1 MAAPSAESAANARYM
16 TKKSSVQKQVQ
27 AQTQTQSLS
36 PQQVIFA
43 RLLELS
49 PVEMEDRVKGEVI
62 DNPAIEIVSSGQS
75 DGFDGADS
83 EGGDGYTSAD
93 DYRIE
98 DDIPDYYGWDYRTPR
113 AAATDIPASADV
125 SFGENLLQQLAEL
138 PFDDREAEI
147 GKYIIGSLEE
157 DGLLY
162 KPLDEIV
169 DELNIYNGIYTNEK
183 ELAAILAK
191 IQTFEPAG
199 IAARSL
205 QECLLIQVERNG
217 AEDKAL
223 QRLVLT
229 GAYEEFTRKRWELI
243 PEKLGIDEE
252 ECRAAIAE
260 ITRLNPRPGAS
271 LTEAL
276 GLSRQQI
283 IPDYT
288 VEIDDEDITVIS
300 NSGTLPELKVS
311 DEYCALLEEQSRSS
325 SAESRNA
332 AQFLRQKIEAA
343 KSFIGAVEQREQT
356 LSATMRAIVKFQRD
370 FLLSGGDESMLRP
383 MILEDIARIS
393 GYDISTVSR
402 VSNSRY
408 VQLPWGIF
416 PLKYF
421 FSDGVATKDG
431 DEKSVREL
439 YRCLQEL
446 VDNEDKSTP
455 LTDGELMELLQ
466 AQGFT
471 MARRTVAKYREHLQ
485 IPVARL
491 RKE

>member
-1 MAAPSAESAANARYM
+1 MA
-16 TKKSSVQKQVQ
+16 KKSSIQKQVQ
-27 AQTQTQSLS
+27 AQSQIQSLS

-49 PVEMEDRVKGEVI
+49 AVEMEDRVRGEII
-62 DNPAIEIVSSGQS
+62 DNPAIE
-75 DGFDGADS
+75 ALAPDS
-83 EGGDGYTSAD
+83 ESHFEETESIADDGYTSND

-98 DDIPDYYGWDYRTPR
+98 DDIPDYYGWDYHTSRTS
-113 AAATDIPASADV
+113 AVDIPVSADT
-125 SFGENLLQQLAEL
+125 SFGENLLQQLSEL
-138 PFDDREAEI
+138 PFDNREAEI

-157 DGLLY
+157 DGLLH
-162 KPLDEIV
+162 KPLDEIS
-169 DELNIYNGIYTNEK
+169 DELNIYNGISTNEK
-183 ELAAILAK
+183 EVATILK
-191 IQTFEPAG
+191 RIQTFEPAG

-205 QECLLIQVERNG
+205 QECLIIQVERNN
-217 AEDKAL
+217 APDKAL
-223 QRLVLT
+223 QLRILNS
-229 GAYEEFTRKRWELI
+229 AYDEFSRKRWDLI

-252 ECRAAIAE
+252 ECRDAISE

-288 VEIDDEDITVIS
+288 IEINDEEISISS
-300 NSGTLPELKVS
+300 NSGALPELRVNN
-311 DEYCALLEEQSRSS
+311 EFCTMLEEQSK
-325 SAESRNA
+325 SASTESKNA

-343 KSFIGAVEQREQT
+343 KNFIGAVKQREET
-356 LSATMRAIVKFQRD
+356 LSATMEAIVKFQRQ
-370 FLLSGGDESMLRP
+370 FLLSGGDEALLRP
-383 MILEDIARIS
+383 MILEDIAELS
-393 GYDISTVSR
+393 GYDISTISR

-421 FSDGVATKDG
+421 FSEGVTTRDG

-446 VDNEDKSTP
+446 VDNEDKNAP
-455 LTDGELMELLQ
+455 LTDGELMERLQ

-471 MARRTVAKYREHLQ
+471 MARRTVAKYREHLH